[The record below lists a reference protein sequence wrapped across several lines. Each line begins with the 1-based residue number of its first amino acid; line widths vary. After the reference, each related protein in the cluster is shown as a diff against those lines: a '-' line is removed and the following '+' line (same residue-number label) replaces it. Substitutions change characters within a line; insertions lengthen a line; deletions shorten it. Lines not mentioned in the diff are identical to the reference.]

1 LYLPPAWK
9 KMTRCVNCG
18 ADRDSD
24 QCLACG
30 LTSAAAE
37 VVLRGRL
44 VRRSAF
50 FLLGILLF
58 VPVSRAFPP
67 LELDGIMIFVGVLFF
82 AVLALGLWMI
92 QRVRANKDIEVFKR
106 IYFGFLP
113 LPWILSALLFV
124 NGRLDTAPPQIEK
137 TTVVSKFRT
146 PGFLRTQRLIVRSWR
161 PDRRIERI
169 VVDIDDYG
177 RFQPGDPVEVQ
188 VGRGVAGI
196 PWVYGVYRP

>member
-1 LYLPPAWK
+1 
-9 KMTRCVNCG
+9 MTRCLNCG
-18 ADRDSD
+18 AERDAD

-37 VVLRGRL
+37 VVWRRRL
-44 VRRSAF
+44 VRRSAL
-50 FLLGILLF
+50 FLFGAMLF

-82 AVLALGLWMI
+82 AVLGLGLWMI
-92 QRVRANKDIEVFKR
+92 QRARADKEIEVLQR

-113 LPWILSALLFV
+113 LPWLLCALLFV
-124 NGRLDTAPPQIEK
+124 NGRLDTSPPRIEN
-137 TTVVSKFRT
+137 TVVVSKFRT
-146 PGFLRTQRLIVRSWR
+146 PGFLRTHRLIVRSWR
-161 PDRRIERI
+161 ADRLIERV

-177 RFQPGDPVEVQ
+177 RFQSGDSVVVQ